1 MIALILNIKNKYF
14 TLQLFLLISSTYISQ
29 CNNGNNFFPTTVQYP
44 VLNQWWSA
52 TANNWAGEIIKVS
65 VSNGENYQFSTC
77 VSYGNVQASYDTE
90 LTLTDVNGTV
100 LDFNDDYLGCGTG
113 LFGAE
118 IKRYCGYLEGVDQAI
133 YAPK

>member
-14 TLQLFLLISSTYISQ
+14 TLLLFLLISYTYISQ

-90 LTLTDVNGTV
+90 LTLTM
-100 LDFNDDYLGCGTG
+100 LL
-113 LFGAE
+113 LHS
-118 IKRYCGYLEGVDQAI
+118 
-133 YAPK
+133 